1 MIPGEREYFSN
12 ISFHFLR
19 IHVDKIDPVYRL
31 DWIDGLHATITFFD
45 NVKRCRVSGFC
56 SSPSTLHAF
65 SLFYRRFTA
74 RSVATNFSSSH
85 FQIGETPTALA
96 SLPSVD
102 NTIGHINTNFPRNAK
117 DSWNSSYLDETE
129 SPRWCNPGLERRQGV
144 AIFRGKGKSKGRKRV
159 NNRETSE
166 RISFECAFKSSHRIA
181 ERGPED

>member
-1 MIPGEREYFSN
+1 MQHGSKPGFRRETWDLYYLRNNQNVINPATVNTVNTQRRYPVYYVSYFRKMIPGEREYFSN

-117 DSWNSSYLDETE
+117 DS
-129 SPRWCNPGLERRQGV
+129 
-144 AIFRGKGKSKGRKRV
+144 
-159 NNRETSE
+159 
-166 RISFECAFKSSHRIA
+166 
-181 ERGPED
+181 